1 MTNIE
6 IDIYPNPNNGEFV
19 VKTTP
24 FTGETLIE
32 ISDINGKII
41 FNELVKDELKP
52 IQLTNVDDGIY
63 FITLTNRD
71 IKFVKRFI
79 IQ

>member
-1 MTNIE
+1 M
-6 IDIYPNPNNGEFV
+6 IYIKSKQWEFV

-32 ISDINGKII
+32 INDINGKII

-71 IKFVKRFI
+71 IKLVKRFI